1 MEFIDLGYIQEK
13 ILQLEKNPPALKKFF
28 SGKIV
33 EEIVDLLVEQDA
45 KEDPEKEP
53 SAEYQR
59 IEKCFSIIKTV
70 ILEED
75 FPRLFPI
82 LSRLLKCRIF
92 FWNAIEDIEKLKDK
106 VPKECLD
113 ELSKNILEEIP
124 SVEHLEDKARILHI
138 IDYISSKHRI
148 ENSEIFDPLKDVL
161 NSLFTAVE
169 KERESFDYGKDFLL
183 KFGKRKMRKEIKI
196 EIWNN
201 LINLIEPLSKID
213 KSKWVIEFCI
223 DKSDELELQ
232 NKDTLLSRMNSQIYN
247 INVVSNE
254 GASNFWLDNS
264 RPVLDWYKEP
274 KLDQFIKDPGDGA
287 NILRLSDTRI
297 NLDTKTKIARVI
309 TMAIDKISVN
319 KQQVYLNILH
329 QYLQDGNKDNYQF
342 AIKNIYV
349 IKDSLENRDLIKL
362 LLPDLSAKLDGEL
375 DDEVR
380 IRNIDVQFPFKD
392 FLDQAQKDKV
402 IANVINLFPRQD
414 QFCFNFV
421 HRNWADLSGLQRI
434 SSIKAMLKTRIKDD
448 IKRKEGIVAKIRDD
462 FVKLDDEEKTK
473 LLDKYMTEVSENSDE
488 YNFFTSIISET
499 KKHFGDKLKNII
511 RSNYADAIKKA
522 EQLNINRNRFSV
534 ICSFKTKDF
543 DKDNEV
549 FSLFSNL
556 LSADKDKI
564 ELAIDY
570 LIPYY
575 ENRPPYRKKTM
586 LTVLLGDASK
596 KVDSDHRKKIQKISG
611 KLSLR
616 MRKSIFELLGFRKV

>member
-82 LSRLLKCRIF
+82 LSRLSKCRIF
-92 FWNAIEDIEKLKDK
+92 FWNVVEDIEKLKDK
-106 VPKECLD
+106 VLKECLD

-124 SVEHLEDKARILHI
+124 SIENLEDKARILHI

-148 ENSEIFDPLKDVL
+148 ENSEIFDLLKDIL

-169 KERESFDYGKDFLL
+169 KEKESFDYGKDFLL

-247 INVVSNE
+247 INIMSNE

-309 TMAIDKISVN
+309 TMAIDKISLN

-342 AIKNIYV
+342 AIKNICV
-349 IKDSLENRDLIKL
+349 IKDSLKNRDLIKL

-402 IANVINLFPRQD
+402 IANVINLFPSQD
-414 QFCFNFV
+414 RFCYDFV
-421 HRNWADLSGLQRI
+421 HKNWADLSGSQRI
-434 SSIKAMLKTRIKDD
+434 ESTKVMLKTRIKDD
-448 IKRKEGIVAKIRDD
+448 ITRKEEIVVKISDD
-462 FVKLDDEEKTK
+462 FVKLSDEEKTK
-473 LLDKYMTEVSENSDE
+473 LLNKYVTEISESFDE
-488 YNFFTSIISET
+488 CNFFASSMPEL
-499 KKHFGDKLKNII
+499 KKHFGDKLRSMI
-511 RSNYADAIKKA
+511 RSNYADIIKKE
-522 EQLNINRNRFSV
+522 EQSNINRNRFSV
-534 ICSFKTKDF
+534 ICSFKRKDF
-543 DKDNEV
+543 GKDDEV
-549 FSLFSNL
+549 FSLFANL
-556 LSADKDKI
+556 LSAGEDKI
-564 ELAIDY
+564 KLAIDY
-570 LIPYY
+570 LMPYY
-575 ENRPPYRKKTM
+575 ENRPPYRKKTI
-586 LTVLLGDASK
+586 LTTLLEDASK
-596 KVDSDHRKKIQKISG
+596 KVDSGYRRKIQKLSG

-616 MRKSIFELLGFRKV
+616 MRKSIFELFRFPKV